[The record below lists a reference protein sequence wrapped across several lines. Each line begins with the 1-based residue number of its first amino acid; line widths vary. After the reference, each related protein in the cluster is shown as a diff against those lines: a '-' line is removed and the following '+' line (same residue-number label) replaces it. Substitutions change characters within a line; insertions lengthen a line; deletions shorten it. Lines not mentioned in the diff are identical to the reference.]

1 MRRSIR
7 KYAITESKLLDSIGS
22 AHLEQEIQRRVI
34 AMTRQN
40 QDILE
45 NETGIEPS
53 LNEDEV
59 KEYFNGVIEV
69 VRKGKTQ
76 NGNK

>member
-1 MRRSIR
+1 
-7 KYAITESKLLDSIGS
+7 
-22 AHLEQEIQRRVI
+22 LEQEIQRRVI